1 MTENNNTT
9 ALLNLSQTALTQAL
23 EELEEAKKTLEWAR
37 EKLAETQLDNRK
49 LCNLLMK
56 FSEAPDPKEFEALLK
71 DLDKPCGFVDCQLT
85 KQAASAIRNL
95 SVRNE
100 FLASEN
106 KKLRCS

>member
-1 MTENNNTT
+1 MTENNHTT

-71 DLDKPCGFVDCQLT
+71 FLNL
-85 KQAASAIRNL
+85 QATLLLQFHLPVEVPQAQIC
-95 SVRNE
+95 
-100 FLASEN
+100 
-106 KKLRCS
+106 K